1 MRRVLLAGASS
12 GSVNLSQWKAL
23 LDSESIDHRYATGCS
38 VGWIHSPTRLVI
50 GVTSPRLASAGQHA
64 SKNGG
69 GGVVN

>member
-1 MRRVLLAGASS
+1 MRRVLLAVRVAAVSICPS
-12 GSVNLSQWKAL
+12 GRPCSTANRLTTVMP
-23 LDSESIDHRYATGCS
+23 TGCS